1 MHHPFF
7 EEWKAQEEAR
17 RLEEVGRSAWKSAA
31 AEPPLAEPSF
41 AERCGDRVWRLRLS
55 FVSLQVCVSFRRS
68 GQLDR

>member
-17 RLEEVGRSAWKSAA
+17 TLEQVGRHAWKSSV
-31 AEPPLAEPSF
+31 AEPSLAEPSF
-41 AERCGDRVWRLRLS
+41 AERCGDRVWRLRLR
-55 FVSLQVCVSFRRS
+55 FASLQVCVSFRWR